1 MKKNQRK
8 KVVWVKNGL
17 PALTALEADHFIFG
31 KNNVFYLPGIVNHPK
46 NSLAFPCEDIGKYGI
61 CVELFSPWIILK
73 VIAYVPL

>member
-31 KNNVFYLPGIVNHPK
+31 KNNVFYLAGIVNHPK
-46 NSLAFPCEDIGKYGI
+46 NSLAFPGKDIGKYGTCI
-61 CVELFSPWIILK
+61 KLFSLWIILK